1 MTTVSVPES
10 LTGPVTPDARCSC
23 GSVDL
28 RAVVADQAAELERL
42 RGASRR
48 LVVHAIQQVLLADDV
63 HALEME
69 QAQAELI
76 VLRRVVSRYRNAGVS
91 IPAEVTR

>member
-10 LTGPVTPDARCSC
+10 LTGPVTPDTRCSC

-28 RAVVADQAAELERL
+28 SPVVADQAAEL
-42 RGASRR
+42 
-48 LVVHAIQQVLLADDV
+48 V
-63 HALEME
+63 
-69 QAQAELI
+69 
-76 VLRRVVSRYRNAGVS
+76 VLRRVLKRYRDAGVS